1 MEKKEEEKRLYVD
14 VHVIQSI
21 PPSCVNRDDT
31 GSPKTAIYGGV
42 KRARVSSQSWKRAMR
57 LMFGD
62 LLPSMDLGVRTKRI
76 VGMVA
81 DEIRNLGST
90 GDPEAAAKKVLETA
104 GLKINPVENALFFLS
119 IAQAKALAKL
129 ATEDTKP
136 TKEKTQN
143 ALQQSPGITRELF
156 PPMEI
161 GVRTKRIVDM
171 VADEIRNLDSTGD
184 PEATAKEILETAG
197 LANAESK
204 IKSGK
209 ANLDILSNAM
219 FFLSIA
225 QAKALAMLATED
237 PETTDDKPSKEA
249 KERAHNALKQ
259 FPGID
264 VALFGRMVAD
274 DPSLNTDACAQ
285 VAHSISTHKISNEY
299 DYFTAVDDLSPA
311 DNAGAGHIGTV
322 EFNSSTL
329 YRYAT
334 VAVHQ
339 LYKQLG
345 DDTIDAVTAFVR
357 AFVCSMPDGK
367 QNTFANRTLPD
378 AVLVALRT
386 DQPINLVGAFE
397 KPVPPSDEGYVTASA
412 KRLVAH
418 ARSVYRNF
426 AGEPDLSLTAG
437 ELLFEL
443 GSIQPLKELLLSLAD
458 EIHKRSEKWR

>member
-1 MEKKEEEKRLYVD
+1 MPNDKKGVISMEKNRLYVD
-14 VHVIQSI
+14 VHVIQSV

-31 GSPKTAIYGGV
+31 GSPKTAVYGGAT
-42 KRARVSSQSWKRAMR
+42 RARVSSQSWKRAVR
-57 LMFGD
+57 IMFRD
-62 LLPSMDLGVRTKRI
+62 LLPSGELGVRTKRI

-81 DEIRNLGST
+81 DEIRKLGST
-90 GDPEAAAKKVLETA
+90 GDPEVAARKILETA
-104 GLKINPVENALFFLS
+104 GLKIKSAEAGTDALFFLS
-119 IAQAKALAKL
+119 VAQAKALAK
-129 ATEDTKP
+129 
-136 TKEKTQN
+136 
-143 ALQQSPGITRELF
+143 
-156 PPMEI
+156 
-161 GVRTKRIVDM
+161 
-171 VADEIRNLDSTGD
+171 
-184 PEATAKEILETAG
+184 
-197 LANAESK
+197 
-204 IKSGK
+204 
-209 ANLDILSNAM
+209 
-219 FFLSIA
+219 
-225 QAKALAMLATED
+225 LATED
-237 PETTDDKPSKEA
+237 PETTDDKPSREA
-249 KERAHNALKQ
+249 KEKAQNALKQ
-259 FPGID
+259 SPGID

-418 ARSVYRNF
+418 AMSVYRNF
-426 AGEPDLSLTAG
+426 AGEPELSLTAG
-437 ELLFEL
+437 ELLSEL
-443 GSIQPLKELLLSLAD
+443 GSVQPLKGLLSSLAD
-458 EIHKRSEKWR
+458 EIRKRPGNGGDER